1 METKI
6 RFNESVV
13 ECIDEKSEFVS
24 DFLKYEVSQWTPGMN
39 VFISCGT
46 GTGKT
51 TFAKNLSV
59 LTGGRTL
66 ILSNRVANLKQTRKG
81 SNYWKSG
88 INPFADSC
96 ISYQKLESDPR
107 LNVNWLNTFTHIVV
121 DEAHYFVKDS
131 SFNAKSN
138 IGLAKIIACRCTKI
152 FMSATIDEFEKAYLR
167 LMKDM
172 NQFHIFNNVRYSM
185 TRSKLFIESVEE
197 IINES
202 QIPEILRELHGKTL
216 IFVDS
221 IEKGRKL
228 KDELEPF
235 YSVGMITSESKEAEE
250 IKERKLFETLIEKE
264 KFDSDILIATSVIDN
279 GVNIKDD
286 NLKNI
291 IIQNCDKD
299 EIIQMIGRKRCL
311 NTDDK
316 VHIFLVSSSEQSL
329 SRKIDGM
336 EERKKL
342 FEQTSRDLVMYH
354 KPNKQFLDDSAFG
367 TAYRSSIYYIP
378 EFNALFANY
387 FGYQSIKIQL
397 DYLYR
402 LKRENS
408 QFETKLKWIQEA
420 VHDCPNQSSNQSK
433 SSFIVKEM
441 AMFIDDD
448 LSKRKKRDEFRKH
461 FTRVYYKTF
470 GIDKAENQ
478 RSNRDLSIAK
488 IKTALEKNSIPL
500 VFSEIDGILRL
511 QKKHQHMNESK
522 I

>member
-1 METKI
+1 MYKNLNRRDFIFE
-6 RFNESVV
+6 FFDD
-13 ECIDEKSEFVS
+13 ECDYVS
-24 DFLKYEVSQWTPGMN
+24 DFLKFEAQNWPLGMN

-51 TFAKNLSV
+51 TFAKNLST

-66 ILSNRVANLKQTRKG
+66 ILSNRVANLKQTRRG
-81 SNYWKSG
+81 GNFWKSG
-88 INPFADSC
+88 INFFGDCC
-96 ISYQKLESDPR
+96 ISYQKLESDPK
-107 LNVNWLNTFTHIVV
+107 LDEDWLNTFTHIVV
-121 DEAHYFVKDS
+121 DEAHYFVKDA
-131 SFNAKSN
+131 SFNAKAN
-138 IGLAKIIACRCTKI
+138 ISLAKIIGCRCTKV
-152 FMSATIDEFEKAYLR
+152 FMSATIDEFQTVYVQL
-167 LMKDM
+167 LNHL
-172 NQFHIFNNVRYSM
+172 NQFNIFNIVRYSM

-228 KDELEPF
+228 KNELDPF
-235 YSVGMITSESKEAEE
+235 CSVGMITSESKESEE
-250 IKERKLFETLIEKE
+250 IKEKELFDSLIEKE
-264 KFDSDILIATSVIDN
+264 KFDTDILIATSVIDN

-299 EIIQMIGRKRCL
+299 EIIQMIGRKRCI
-311 NTDDK
+311 NKDDK
-316 VHIFLVSSSEQSL
+316 VRVFLVSSSGQSL
-329 SRKIDGM
+329 SKKIEGL
-336 EERKKL
+336 EEQKQL
-342 FEQTSRDLVMYH
+342 FEQTSRDLLVYQ
-354 KPNKQFLDDSAFG
+354 KPHMWFLDENAFG

-397 DYLYR
+397 KYLYE

-408 QFETKLKWIQEA
+408 QFETKLKWIKDA
-420 VHDCPNQSSNQSK
+420 VCDCPNQSSNQSK
-433 SSFIVKEM
+433 NSFFVKEM
-441 AMFIDDD
+441 ELFIDED
-448 LSKRKKRDEFRKH
+448 LSERKKRDQFRKY
-461 FTRVYYKTF
+461 FTKVFYKTF

-488 IKTALEKNSIPL
+488 IKFALEKNAVPL
-500 VFSEIDGILRL
+500 VLSEVDGILRL
-511 QKKHQHMNESK
+511 QKKHQH
-522 I
+522 IH